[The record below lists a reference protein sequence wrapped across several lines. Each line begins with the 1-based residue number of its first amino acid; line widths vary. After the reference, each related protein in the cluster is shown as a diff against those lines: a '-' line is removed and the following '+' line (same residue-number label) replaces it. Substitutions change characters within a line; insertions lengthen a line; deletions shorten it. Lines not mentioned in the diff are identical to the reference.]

1 MLVDIRP
8 QNGQTLI
15 VFKAKDLTSFDDLL
29 DIASGV
35 AAGRHCFEAGSL
47 LSPDFRQFV
56 DEIKPRTQYGIL
68 VGHDPHGKPLVR
80 WGKLMNSRVSRDSS
94 PCPS

>member
-1 MLVDIRP
+1 MIVDIQP
-8 QNGQTLI
+8 QDGQTLI

-29 DIASGV
+29 DIASGI
-35 AAGRHCFEAGSL
+35 AAGLHCFDAGSL

-68 VGHDPHGKPLVR
+68 VGHDHHGKPLVR
-80 WGKLMNSRVSRDSS
+80 WGRLRTARSRG
-94 PCPS
+94 

>member
-29 DIASGV
+29 DIASGI
-35 AAGRHCFEAGSL
+35 AAGCHCFEAGSL
-47 LSPDFRQFV
+47 LSPDFRQFI

-68 VGHDPHGKPLVR
+68 VGRDLQGKPLVR
-80 WGKLMNSRVSRDSS
+80 WGKLMKAVV
-94 PCPS
+94 

>member
-8 QNGQTLI
+8 QNGKTLI
-15 VFKAKDLTSFDDLL
+15 AFKAKDLTTFDDIL
-29 DIASGV
+29 DIACAV
-35 AAGRHCFEAGSL
+35 AAGQYCFEAGSL

-56 DEIKPRTQYGIL
+56 DEIKPRIQYGIL

-80 WGKLMNSRVSRDSS
+80 WGKLRSRASS
-94 PCPS
+94 QALC